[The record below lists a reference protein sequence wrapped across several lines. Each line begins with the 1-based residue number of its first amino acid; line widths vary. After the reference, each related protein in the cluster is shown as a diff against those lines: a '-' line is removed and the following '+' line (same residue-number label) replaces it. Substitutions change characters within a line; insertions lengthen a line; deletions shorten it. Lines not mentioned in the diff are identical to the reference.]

1 MPLKFE
7 SISHGTIAF
16 GFFNVKSDLLLLEN
30 IFIFADEFCHNVVSM
45 PEITAENCA
54 ETTWRVWRISRGPD
68 MGDLMGAMH
77 GISDT
82 GFFGELYKKYP
93 FPELWRDFKQNPEG
107 WKTRQEV
114 EKIIEKYGELKSIQF
129 RVKADADEVHIGE
142 YSFKNNVF
150 EELINY
156 VWEGGYP
163 KWKNGQRP
171 EYVLNMMDWI
181 KKSRLGIFSK
191 LVNV

>member
-1 MPLKFE
+1 M
-7 SISHGTIAF
+7 
-16 GFFNVKSDLLLLEN
+16 
-30 IFIFADEFCHNVVSM
+30 
-45 PEITAENCA
+45 
-54 ETTWRVWRISRGPD
+54 
-68 MGDLMGAMH
+68 
-77 GISDT
+77 
-82 GFFGELYKKYP
+82 
-93 FPELWRDFKQNPEG
+93 
-107 WKTRQEV
+107 